1 MNKTV
6 VVYDSNENIIKRTDE
21 DSLQSYLEDALLK
34 ETARGELCGDD
45 LWVETFPIRDTE
57 AYVHIGDGLE
67 DSVMFSHVSEVA
79 DYLSKNGL
87 HETDRIMG
95 CSLLHIYAEKESDFL
110 P

>member
-6 VVYDSNENIIKRTDE
+6 YVYDPGNNIIKKTDE
-21 DSLQSYLEDALLK
+21 SSLKDYLEDANLK
-34 ETARGELCGDD
+34 EYQRGDLCGGDV
-45 LWVETFPIRDTE
+45 WVDVEPISDTE